1 MRKLTLLIE
10 RNVLMTLIILLWLK
24 SVIISFTTF
33 QLPLYSWFDIMVVFI
48 NPIGIIMIMFG
59 ISFLWRKR
67 LSPLMLFIIYLLLLG
82 LLYANVLY
90 YRFYIDFVTVSVLL
104 QLNNVGGLGPSTV
117 ELFSPLDTLLFV
129 DVAVIGYVIFK
140 MNRKKNHPV
149 VPNKK
154 RYAFTGV
161 GLLVF
166 TLAIALIQNPFLLQ
180 TDYDRE
186 ELVKSLGLY
195 NYQLINIANGVKSPV
210 MKAFAD
216 EADVKEVQSYIQGKE
231 EKDSFQEFGIAKGK
245 NVVFISL
252 ESTQNFV
259 VNQKVNGKEI
269 TPFLNELIQDS
280 FYFNNIYDQAAQ
292 GKTSDAEFMINT
304 GLYPLPSGSVFVR
317 RPNNEFQ
324 SLPHIL
330 REANGY
336 TAAAFHGNDASFWN
350 RDDMYQSLGF
360 DRFFSKKDYHVT
372 EENSV
377 NYGLKDIPFF
387 EQSMEKLLHL
397 SEPYMASFLTL
408 TNHFPFLLE
417 EEDQSISPANTSV
430 GVVNRYVT
438 TVRYEDEALK
448 RFFEL
453 VKEKDMYEDT
463 VFVIYG
469 DHYGISQKY
478 EAGVYE
484 LLGQE
489 DTEMS
494 HLELQKVPVII
505 HVPGQEGK
513 KIETVGG
520 TIDIHATVSELMGVR
535 DKEQI
540 NFSRNLFT
548 RGNEAPVVFRDGSI
562 VTGKYA
568 YVNGR
573 CYDKHKQQVV
583 KSNTCTDYLE
593 TARNELYA
601 SDQIILGDLFRF
613 IGK

>member
-59 ISFLWRKR
+59 VSFLWRKR

-166 TLAIALIQNPFLLQ
+166 TLVIALIQNPFLLQ

-231 EKDSFQEFGIAKGK
+231 EKDSFQEFGIAEGK

-259 VNQKVNGKEI
+259 INQKVNGKEI

-336 TAAAFHGNDASFWN
+336 TAAAFHG
-350 RDDMYQSLGF
+350 MM
-360 DRFFSKKDYHVT
+360 
-372 EENSV
+372 
-377 NYGLKDIPFF
+377 P
-387 EQSMEKLLHL
+387 
-397 SEPYMASFLTL
+397 
-408 TNHFPFLLE
+408 HF
-417 EEDQSISPANTSV
+417 
-430 GVVNRYVT
+430 G
-438 TVRYEDEALK
+438 
-448 RFFEL
+448 
-453 VKEKDMYEDT
+453 
-463 VFVIYG
+463 
-469 DHYGISQKY
+469 
-478 EAGVYE
+478 
-484 LLGQE
+484 
-489 DTEMS
+489 
-494 HLELQKVPVII
+494 
-505 HVPGQEGK
+505 
-513 KIETVGG
+513 IET
-520 TIDIHATVSELMGVR
+520 IC
-535 DKEQI
+535 I
-540 NFSRNLFT
+540 NR
-548 RGNEAPVVFRDGSI
+548 
-562 VTGKYA
+562 
-568 YVNGR
+568 
-573 CYDKHKQQVV
+573 
-583 KSNTCTDYLE
+583 
-593 TARNELYA
+593 
-601 SDQIILGDLFRF
+601 
-613 IGK
+613 